1 MELHNNGTFLT
12 QSDKEDWEISLALI
26 LAGSNLHTK
35 HLIPTG
41 GGGVG
46 VKKKK
51 STEIAKSYREKN
63 DC

>member
-41 GGGVG
+41 EDDSHGG

-51 STEIAKSYREKN
+51 ALK
-63 DC
+63 